1 MSKHEAQLAARTFR
15 RHAERFTE
23 LGLHE
28 EAKVMRQKAS
38 EADAE
43 AIEAQ
48 AS

>member
-23 LGLHE
+23 LRMHE
-28 EAKVMRQKAS
+28 EAKVMLERAEQA
-38 EADAE
+38 EAD

-48 AS
+48 EI